1 MALQST
7 PSYTLAAW
15 MRPFRSAF
23 TTPSFANL
31 LVILTGT
38 LLAPARRTISAALHL
53 SGLENCRHFTNYHR
67 FLNRAAWSGRTL
79 SHRLL
84 LLLVTCFVPQ
94 GPVIIGIDDTLERRW
109 GRKILARGIYR
120 DPVRSSHGHFVKA
133 SGLRWLSAMVLAPI
147 PWAGRVWALPY
158 LTVLAP
164 SERYAREHKQR
175 HKLLTDWARQ
185 VALQTVRWL
194 PGRQIVMVGDSSFS
208 AIDLL
213 KALRTR
219 LCVITRLRLD
229 ARLFDP
235 PPPRLP
241 HRSGRPAT
249 IGPRQPSLAQRL
261 SDPATKWRPLQV
273 TGWYGQNTR
282 LIEIVSGTA
291 LWHHPGRQVLIR
303 YVLVRDPAAQFR
315 PQAFLCTDPDRDPV
329 DILRWF
335 VRRWSIEVTFAEVR
349 RHLGVET
356 QRQWSD
362 AAIARTTPCLL
373 ALFSLVTLWVTQLP
387 KSALQV
393 RASIWYPKPRPTF
406 SDALAAIRRELWR
419 DQFKTSPSHP
429 DMVKIPRPTLARL
442 TDLAC
447 HPT

>member
-1 MALQST
+1 ML
-7 PSYTLAAW
+7 
-15 MRPFRSAF
+15 
-23 TTPSFANL
+23 
-31 LVILTGT
+31 
-38 LLAPARRTISAALHL
+38 
-53 SGLENCRHFTNYHR
+53 
-67 FLNRAAWSGRTL
+67 
-79 SHRLL
+79 
-84 LLLVTCFVPQ
+84 
-94 GPVIIGIDDTLERRW
+94 
-109 GRKILARGIYR
+109 
-120 DPVRSSHGHFVKA
+120 
-133 SGLRWLSAMVLAPI
+133 LAPI
-147 PWAGRVWALPY
+147 PWAGRVWALPF

-194 PGRQIVMVGDSSFS
+194 PGRQVVMVGDNSFS
-208 AIDLL
+208 AIELL

-235 PPPRLP
+235 PPPRQP
-241 HRSGRPAT
+241 HRCGRPAT
-249 IGPRQPSLAQRL
+249 IGPRQPSLVQRL
-261 SDPATKWRPLQV
+261 NDPTTKWRALEV
-273 TGWYGQNTR
+273 SGWYGQGTR

-303 YVLVRDPAAQFR
+303 YVLVRDPTAQFR
-315 PQAFLCTDPDRDPV
+315 PQAFLCTDPDCEPI

-373 ALFSLVTLWVTQLP
+373 ALFSLVTLWTTQSQ

-393 RASIWYPKPRPTF
+393 RASIWYPKPQPTF
-406 SDALAAIRRELWR
+406 SDALAAMRRELWS
-419 DQFKTSPSHP
+419 DQFKTSPPHP
-429 DMVKIPRPTLARL
+429 DMVKIPRPILARL